1 MISLLP
7 PELLMGL
14 LTGVTPRNQRAEWR
28 GGTVGLEAQTDDPWH
43 AWLRLKGFRES
54 LLTFVGRKSSSL
66 C

>member
-1 MISLLP
+1 
-7 PELLMGL
+7 MGL
-14 LTGVTPRNQRAEWR
+14 LTGVTPRYQRAEWR